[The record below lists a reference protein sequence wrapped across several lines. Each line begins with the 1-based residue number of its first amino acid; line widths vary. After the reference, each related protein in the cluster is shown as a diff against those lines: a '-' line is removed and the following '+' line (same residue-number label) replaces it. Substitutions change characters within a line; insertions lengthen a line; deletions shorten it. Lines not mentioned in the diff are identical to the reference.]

1 MSTFAF
7 FLVLAGNLEMILE
20 FGSVSFLLVSLLM
33 AYANYRIRDL
43 TASSVILTL
52 LAFFGLMAG
61 TLLILYYEFSDQP
74 KQMLFIVGI
83 YLLLTLV
90 SLLYAKSRRLHTDK

>member
-1 MSTFAF
+1 
-7 FLVLAGNLEMILE
+7 MILE